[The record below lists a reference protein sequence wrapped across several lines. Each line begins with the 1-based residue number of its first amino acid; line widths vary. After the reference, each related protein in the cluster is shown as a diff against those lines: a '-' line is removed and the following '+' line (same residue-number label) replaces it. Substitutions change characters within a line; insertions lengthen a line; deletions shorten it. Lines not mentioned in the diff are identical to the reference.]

1 MIAHKN
7 IVKDLGRIIFW
18 LPVRWCV
25 KLMSFRFVYA
35 LGTFSGFLDYLF
47 SGKKCVMKMK
57 KNLQDT
63 LGCNPLKADRII
75 RHSFQ
80 HHSRNVMELI
90 KYPQMSRQNISDI
103 VDFEGMEYLDQELNK
118 GRGVIML
125 TGHFGA
131 KQILQ
136 VAFGLMGYSLTQIH
150 YHMQSKELTWVQKN
164 ISQKYRINIENKIP
178 VKFISSKGF
187 LGSAVKALKRNE
199 ILLIAG
205 DGIGIK
211 AHMDKGYK
219 SFSFL
224 GRSMLFPTGSIK
236 MAKFTKASLLPVFA
250 LRQKH
255 RHKIVIE
262 PPVNIDLY
270 NNDILIKQYICILE
284 KYVRL
289 EPSLWEFWEEF
300 EQGILMD
307 KCR

>member
-7 IVKDLGRIIFW
+7 IVKDIGRLVFW
-18 LPVRWCV
+18 FPVRWCL
-25 KLMSFRFVYA
+25 KLMSFRSVYA
-35 LGTFSGFLDYLF
+35 FGTLSGTLDYFF
-47 SGKKCVMKMK
+47 SGKKCIIKMK

-63 LGCNPLKADRII
+63 LGCTSLKADRII

-90 KYPQMSRQNISDI
+90 KYPQIRRQNISDI
-103 VDFEGMEYLDQELNK
+103 VNFEGLEYLGQELDK

-150 YHMQSKELTWVQKN
+150 YHMQSEELTWVQKN
-164 ISQKYRINIENKIP
+164 ISQKYRIKIENKIP
-178 VKFISSKGF
+178 VKFLSSKGF
-187 LGSAVKALKRNE
+187 LRSAIKALRRNE

-211 AHMDKGYK
+211 EHMDRGYK
-219 SFSFL
+219 PFPFL

-236 MAKFTKASLLPVFA
+236 MAKFTKSSLLPVFA

-255 RHKIVIE
+255 RHKVIIE
-262 PPVNIDLY
+262 PPVNTELG
-270 NNDILIKQYICILE
+270 NNDVLKQYIAILE
-284 KYVRL
+284 KYVRR

-300 EQGILMD
+300 EQGLLMD
-307 KCR
+307 RT